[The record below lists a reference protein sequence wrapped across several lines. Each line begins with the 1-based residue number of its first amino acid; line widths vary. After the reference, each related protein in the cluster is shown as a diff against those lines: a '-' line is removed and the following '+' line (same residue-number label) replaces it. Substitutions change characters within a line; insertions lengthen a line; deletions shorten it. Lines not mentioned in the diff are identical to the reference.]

1 MERGERPSPRLR
13 STASSGSGRAERGVV
28 GQKPSESLSRGEI
41 LGGPFLQN
49 EGLRQ
54 KLMSRCP
61 FSSGRC
67 TFLQVLEDVV
77 LPVFVPSDSGSS
89 SSRADGLS
97 GSQINAFLDDT
108 AGQSVCSCTGQP
120 STILLVRPQGWYLRA
135 PWHPQLRQTALW
147 GTRDCFAQGKLLRGI
162 QP

>member
-28 GQKPSESLSRGEI
+28 GQKASESLSRGEI

-61 FSSGRC
+61 FSSR
-67 TFLQVLEDVV
+67 LVLEDVV

-97 GSQINAFLDDT
+97 GSRINAFLGNDDT

-120 STILLVRPQGWYLRA
+120 GTILLVRPQGWYLRA
-135 PWHPQLRQTALW
+135 PWHPQVRQAALW